1 MSMTNERH
9 RIPLQDAPFTSMDK
23 AVLEADQSNPLL
35 CDRIAQRIAA
45 HPQQRIT
52 FAEFMDIA
60 LYDPQHGYYATN
72 QVNIGVSGDFFTSPH
87 LGADFGEMLA
97 EQFAEMWHLLGNPH
111 PFTLLEM
118 GAGQGMLAQDV
129 LIHLHR
135 HHSQCF
141 KALEY
146 VIVEKSAGMI
156 AEQRQ
161 RLQDLANSW
170 GGLHWRTWDEIPAD
184 SVVGCCFSNELVD
197 AFPVH
202 QVAIANGQLQ
212 EIYVTLANWDA
223 WIEMQEAAESPSA
236 TSTLPLFTELLAPLS
251 TPLLAEYF
259 ALAGIDLP
267 SPAYPEGYRTEV
279 NLAAL
284 EWVSTVAERLHHGYL
299 VTIDYGYPAQ
309 RYYSPTRRDGTLQ
322 CYYQHARH
330 ANPYIHI
337 GQQDITAH
345 VDFTALARQ
354 GDRCGLPRLGYVPQ
368 GLFLMALGLGD
379 RLAAL
384 SQLQPNAALTL
395 QDILH
400 RREAL
405 HTLMDFNPTQ
415 MGTFGVLV
423 QGKGLTPPQS
433 DLRSLK
439 AV

>member
-1 MSMTNERH
+1 
-9 RIPLQDAPFTSMDK
+9 MDE
-23 AVLEADQSNPLL
+23 AVLEADQSNPFL

-52 FAEFMDIA
+52 FAEFMDLA

-87 LGADFGEMLA
+87 LGPDFGEMLA

-111 PFTLLEM
+111 PFTLVEM

-135 HHSQCF
+135 HHGSCF

-156 AEQRQ
+156 AEQRK
-161 RLQDLANSW
+161 RLQDLADSW

-184 SVVGCCFSNELVD
+184 SIVGCCFSNELVD

-202 QVAIANGQLQ
+202 QVAIANGKLQ

-223 WIEMQEAAESPSA
+223 WIEMQEATESLPPAS
-236 TSTLPLFTELLAPLS
+236 LPLFTELLGSLS
-251 TPLLAEYF
+251 TPRLAEYF
-259 ALAGIDLP
+259 TAVDLELP

-284 EWVSTVAERLHHGYL
+284 DWVSTVATRLHQGYL

-322 CYYQHARH
+322 CYYQHGRH
-330 ANPYIHI
+330 VNPYIHV

-354 GDRCGLPRLGYVPQ
+354 GDRCDLPRLGYVPQ

-384 SQLQPNAALTL
+384 SHLEPNAGLTL

-423 QGKGLTPPQS
+423 QGKGLTPSQAC
-433 DLRSLK
+433 LRSLK
-439 AV
+439 GI

>member
-1 MSMTNERH
+1 
-9 RIPLQDAPFTSMDK
+9 MDK
-23 AVLEADQSNPLL
+23 AVLEADQSNPYL

-52 FAEFMDIA
+52 FAEFMDLA
-60 LYDPQHGYYATN
+60 LYDPEHGYYATN

-87 LGADFGEMLA
+87 LGPDFGEMLA
-97 EQFAEMWHLLGNPH
+97 EQFAEMWHLLGNPR

-135 HHSQCF
+135 HHGECF

-161 RLQDLANSW
+161 RLQDLANTW

-212 EIYVTLANWDA
+212 EIYVTIADWDA
-223 WIEMQEAAESPSA
+223 WIETQEAVGSPSPAPSPA
-236 TSTLPLFTELLAPLS
+236 TPIQTSPPPSFTELLAPVS
-251 TPLLAEYF
+251 TPRLTEYF

-284 EWVSTVAERLHHGYL
+284 DWVTTVASRLRQGYL
-299 VTIDYGYPAQ
+299 VTVDYGYPAQ
-309 RYYSPTRRDGTLQ
+309 RYYSPTRCDGTLQ
-322 CYYQHARH
+322 CYYQHGRH
-330 ANPYIHI
+330 VNPYIHI

-345 VDFTALARQ
+345 VDFTVLARQ
-354 GDRCGLPRLGYVPQ
+354 GDRCGLTRLGYVPQ

-384 SQLQPNAALTL
+384 SNLQPDAALTL

-433 DLRSLK
+433 RIRSLK
-439 AV
+439 DV